1 MGKWFH
7 DIFYKTIKNS
17 IFFRCSLCC
26 IRIFRCHYL
35 CCQKDSFCDRNTRLD
50 IIDIVNFIVFWDYN
64 VAVRDNR
71 RIPRK
76 NIATEVKRPV
86 LGKIEDRMKEVE
98 DTTNGKIC
106 PARVVK

>member
-1 MGKWFH
+1 MFSIVVASTDKPISSDQGFYFLHILTDTVTFQYTNNKLLEKLRKWSSSV
-7 DIFYKTIKNS
+7 TS
-17 IFFRCSLCC
+17 
-26 IRIFRCHYL
+26 
-35 CCQKDSFCDRNTRLD
+35 
-50 IIDIVNFIVFWDYN
+50 
-64 VAVRDNR
+64 

-86 LGKIEDRMKEVE
+86 LGEIEDRMKEVE